1 MHSPG
6 IQPDSAQ
13 FRARKYYNRRDRSW
27 VDMTEVPDIP
37 LDQIQQRVVAM
48 WMGSFYG
55 SSGYVARK
63 LGKKGLREF
72 QDIGARQVAATF
84 KQLGLEEPEGVAMA
98 IATND
103 KNLFGS
109 LVEVAEGD
117 GFVEIRRLR
126 CGQMEG
132 AKSFARVGANL
143 IAREH
148 CKTCIESHWQ
158 KVISELKMNLEVEH
172 TDDGCIMRI
181 SKQKA

>member
-1 MHSPG
+1 
-6 IQPDSAQ
+6 
-13 FRARKYYNRRDRSW
+13 
-27 VDMTEVPDIP
+27 MTEVPDIP

-84 KQLGLEEPEGVAMA
+84 KQLGLADPKDVAMA

-109 LVEVAEGD
+109 VVEVEVVEGE
-117 GFVEIRRLR
+117 GAVKINRHR
-126 CGQMEG
+126 CGLMEG
-132 AKSFARVGANL
+132 ARSFARVGASL
-143 IAREH
+143 IAKEH
-148 CKTCIESHWQ
+148 CKTCVENHWQ
-158 KVISELKMNLEVEH
+158 KVFSDLKMTVEVEH
-172 TDDGCIMRI
+172 TEDGCIMKI
-181 SKQKA
+181 SKQ

>member
-1 MHSPG
+1 
-6 IQPDSAQ
+6 
-13 FRARKYYNRRDRSW
+13 
-27 VDMTEVPDIP
+27 MTEVPDIP

-84 KQLGLEEPEGVAMA
+84 KQLGLDEPESVAMA

-109 LVEVAEGD
+109 QVEVAEGD

-126 CGQMEG
+126 CGQMGG
-132 AKSFARVGANL
+132 AKSFARVGRA
-143 IAREH
+143 
-148 CKTCIESHWQ
+148 
-158 KVISELKMNLEVEH
+158 
-172 TDDGCIMRI
+172 
-181 SKQKA
+181 

>member
-109 LVEVAEGD
+109 LVEVVEGE

-172 TDDGCIMRI
+172 TDEGCIMRI